1 MGLMDVLHGMA
12 NGPRGPAAP
21 GGRSGG
27 ISPITMGLLA
37 LLAYKTMRGEG
48 PLGGLFRQG
57 TAPAGN
63 APAGPMPS
71 APAQPGAG
79 GGLLDWLQSGLGG
92 ALAGGAAG
100 GAAGGVVSG
109 GLNELLKRLEQ
120 NGLGDAGRSWVGT
133 GPNQAVT
140 PDSLEKAAG
149 ADTLDALA
157 RETGISRDE
166 ILRRLTAELPRDV
179 DKLTPQGRLPAADD
193 ESV

>member
-1 MGLMDVLHGMA
+1 
-12 NGPRGPAAP
+12 
-21 GGRSGG
+21 
-27 ISPITMGLLA
+27 MGLLA

-71 APAQPGAG
+71 APAQSGAG
-79 GGLLDWLQSGLGG
+79 GGLLDWLQTGLGG
-92 ALAGGAAG
+92 AAAG
-100 GAAGGVVSG
+100 GAAGNIVNG
-109 GLNELLKRLEQ
+109 GLGELLKRLEQ

-140 PDSLEKAAG
+140 SDSLEKAAG

-179 DKLTPQGRLPAADD
+179 DRLTPQGRIPAENE